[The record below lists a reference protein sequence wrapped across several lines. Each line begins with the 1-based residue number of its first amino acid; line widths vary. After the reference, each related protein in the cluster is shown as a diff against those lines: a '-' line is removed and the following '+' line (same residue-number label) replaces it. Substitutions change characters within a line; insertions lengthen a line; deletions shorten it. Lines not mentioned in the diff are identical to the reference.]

1 MDYLVL
7 MVLES
12 CVKCVLG
19 VVDHIQR
26 AEHQSL
32 LLERQIVVTRTANA

>member
-12 CVKCVLG
+12 CVKGVLG
-19 VVDHIQR
+19 LLDHIQR
-26 AEHQSL
+26 AEHQRL
-32 LLERQIVVTRTANA
+32 LLE